1 MKLRIISKKG
11 RVVDWTSPNGK
22 VLKLEFYDLFCSFNQ
37 KEIYEQ
43 MKEASRI
50 QGATEERID
59 GFLKENEYN
68 GYTSYQLNV
77 GCSKYTFES
86 VEAKGVL
93 DAEIVLNVTDRG
105 FINAKIRVHEG
116 RERVISYN
124 PPNQVV
130 TGWTGEAIAPEP
142 ETINTTP
149 PPLPTIENA
158 PPKNDE
164 VDDLPF

>member
-11 RVVDWTSPNGK
+11 RVVDWTSPNGED
-22 VLKLEFYDLFCSFNQ
+22 LKLEFYDLFCSFNQ

-43 MKEASRI
+43 MKEALRL

-68 GYTSYQLNV
+68 GYISYQLNV
-77 GCSKYTFES
+77 GCSKYTFER

-93 DAEIVLNVTDRG
+93 DAEIVLNVNDRG
-105 FINAKIRVHEG
+105 FINAKIRVHSG
-116 RERVISYN
+116 RERVLSYN
-124 PPNQVV
+124 PPNVEV
-130 TGWTGEAIAPEP
+130 TGWTSEPAPIVT
-142 ETINTTP
+142 ET
-149 PPLPTIENA
+149 PPLPTLENT